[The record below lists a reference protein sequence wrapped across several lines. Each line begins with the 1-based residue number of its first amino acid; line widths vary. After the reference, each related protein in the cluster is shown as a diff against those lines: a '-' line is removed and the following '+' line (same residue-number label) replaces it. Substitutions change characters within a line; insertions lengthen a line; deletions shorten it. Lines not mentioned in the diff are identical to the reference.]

1 MTNQTSAVYFVIVEI
16 GLGKFCVWLGFG
28 FGFGSFSF
36 GGVEVR
42 SHVAQLVLKRTMFH

>member
-1 MTNQTSAVYFVIVEI
+1 MTIQTSVVYFVIVEI

-28 FGFGSFSF
+28 FGFRGV

-42 SHVAQLVLKRTMFH
+42 SHVAQPVLKLTMFHG

>member
-1 MTNQTSAVYFVIVEI
+1 MTNQTSVVYFVIVEI

-28 FGFGSFSF
+28 LGFSFSF